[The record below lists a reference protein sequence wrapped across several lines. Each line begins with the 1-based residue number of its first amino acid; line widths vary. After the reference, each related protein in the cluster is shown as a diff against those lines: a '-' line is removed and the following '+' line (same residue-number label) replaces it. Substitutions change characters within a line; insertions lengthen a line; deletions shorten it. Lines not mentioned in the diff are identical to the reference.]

1 LHASGETRAVSPL
14 FIWMLRNFLDLFPWA
29 TAVTLGLAC
38 ACASAQAPPKP
49 GPMQSGR
56 HAEAAAKDAAAGAAQ
71 PTPANAAG
79 FDGNQLFATSCGW
92 CHFKGGRADG
102 KGPKLMGTPLTDAEI
117 VARIRNGKP
126 GQMPAYGSS
135 FSDDQLRA
143 IVAYIRE
150 LKP

>member
-1 LHASGETRAVSPL
+1 
-14 FIWMLRNFLDLFPWA
+14 MLRNLLDLVPRA
-29 TAVTLGLAC
+29 AAVTLGLAC
-38 ACASAQAPPKP
+38 ACAWAQMPSKP

-56 HAEAAAKDAAAGAAQ
+56 HAPEAPSKDAAGATQ
-71 PTPANAAG
+71 PPPANAVAG
-79 FDGNQLFATSCGW
+79 LDGNQLFATSCGW

-117 VARIRNGKP
+117 IARIRSGKP
-126 GQMPAYGSS
+126 GQMPAYGSA

-143 IVAYIRE
+143 IVAYIRD

>member
-1 LHASGETRAVSPL
+1 
-14 FIWMLRNFLDLFPWA
+14 MLRNFLDLLLRA
-29 TAVTLGLAC
+29 AAVTLGLAF
-38 ACASAQAPPKP
+38 ACAWAQVPPKP

-56 HAEAAAKDAAAGAAQ
+56 HAEPAAKDAAAGATS
-71 PTPANAAG
+71 PTPANAAAG

-117 VARIRNGKP
+117 VTRIRNGKP
-126 GQMPAYGSS
+126 GQMPAYGSA
-135 FSDDQLRA
+135 FSDEQLKA

>member
-1 LHASGETRAVSPL
+1 
-14 FIWMLRNFLDLFPWA
+14 MLRSFLDLFSR
-29 TAVTLGLAC
+29 AVAVALSLAFAC
-38 ACASAQAPPKP
+38 AWAQAPQKP

-56 HAEAAAKDAAAGAAQ
+56 HASEAQAKDATAGATQQA
-71 PTPANAAG
+71 PATGAASL
-79 FDGNQLFATSCGW
+79 DANQLFATSCGW
-92 CHFKGGRADG
+92 CHLKGGREDG

-117 VARIRNGKP
+117 ISRIRNGKP